1 MQKQFDD
8 FEKFINEELEREAEE
23 IERELQKHPELAS
36 LKASD
41 SLKEKIDAEIE
52 AMERERLISQLSEE
66 DREALLLGR
75 EVRKEKEEE
84 QKRREKRRKA
94 GRWKRLVAAAAVV
107 VIVASVGITSVG
119 GPKRVAKLVQQA
131 VEERQ
136 VEKVI
141 SVKEGEQGLI
151 LGNEEEENAYQQIKD
166 KLGFEPVK
174 LTIAV
179 DAMKYKYMELDE
191 YLQTVNMIY
200 ELDGMNVSYIMQYSY
215 ADDVW
220 SVDTDDILV
229 NEYEKSV
236 DGHRI
241 IIREYNIKGTE
252 KYKYVGSFEY
262 QNVYYRITAI
272 VEKEKFEKIINNLHF
287 S

>member
-41 SLKEKIDAEIE
+41 SLKEKIDAKIE
-52 AMERERLISQLSEE
+52 AMERERVISQLSEE
-66 DREALLLGR
+66 DREALLLGL

-84 QKRREKRRKA
+84 KKRKEKRRKA
-94 GRWKRLVAAAAVV
+94 RMWKRLVAAAAVV

-119 GPKRVAKLVQQA
+119 GPKRVMEFVKQA
-131 VEERQ
+131 VEGRQ
-136 VEKVI
+136 VDKVI
-141 SVKEGEQGLI
+141 SVTEGEQGLI

-200 ELDGMNVSYIMQYSY
+200 KLGETNISYVMQCSY
-215 ADDVW
+215 ADGVWAADVE
-220 SVDTDDILV
+220 DELLD
-229 NEYEKSV
+229 
-236 DGHRI
+236 
-241 IIREYNIKGTE
+241 
-252 KYKYVGSFEY
+252 KYVYPLEKTDVTIQEYRIKDSGETRCVGEFEY
-262 QNVYYRITAI
+262 KGIYYRIVAI
-272 VEKEKFEKIINNLHF
+272 INKADFEKILNYLHF

>member
-36 LKASD
+36 LRASD

-52 AMERERLISQLSEE
+52 AMERERIISQLSEE

-84 QKRREKRRKA
+84 QKCREKRRKA
-94 GRWKRLVAAAAVV
+94 GMWKRLVAAVAVV
-107 VIVASVGITSVG
+107 VIVSSVGITSVG
-119 GPKRVAKLVQQA
+119 GPKRVAELVKRSLGGREQDA
-131 VEERQ
+131 GNSVTD
-136 VEKVI
+136 EKVLAL
-141 SVKEGEQGLI
+141 ED
-151 LGNEEEENAYQQIKD
+151 NEEEKAYQEIKD

-174 LTIAV
+174 ITIAL

-191 YLQTVNMIY
+191 YIQTVNMIY
-200 ELDGMNVSYIMQYSY
+200 DLNGKNISYIMQCTYVDDAWAIDIEDKMIKEYSY
-215 ADDVW
+215 PLDKVQ
-220 SVDTDDILV
+220 VV
-229 NEYEKSV
+229 
-236 DGHRI
+236 
-241 IIREYNIKGTE
+241 IREYGIKETG
-252 KYKYVGSFEY
+252 KIRYVAIFEY
-262 QNVYYRITAI
+262 KEVHYRLVATI
-272 VEKEKFEKIINNLHF
+272 EEDDFMKILNSLHF

>member
-23 IERELQKHPELAS
+23 IERELQKQPELAS

-41 SLKEKIDAEIE
+41 SLKEKIDAKIE
-52 AMERERLISQLSEE
+52 AMERERVISQLSEE

-84 QKRREKRRKA
+84 KKRREKRRKS
-94 GRWKRLVAAAAVV
+94 GMWKRLVAAAAVV

-119 GPKRVAKLVQQA
+119 GPKRVATF
-131 VEERQ
+131 VEHVIGGRKMD
-136 VEKVI
+136 KVASVSEEE
-141 SVKEGEQGLI
+141 SVKESQI
-151 LGNEEEENAYQQIKD
+151 DEEEKAYQEIKD

-174 LTIAV
+174 ITV
-179 DAMKYKYMELDE
+179 GPDTMKFKFMELDE

-200 ELDGMNVSYIMQYSY
+200 DLSGKNISYIMQCTY
-215 ADDVW
+215 ADDAW
-220 SVDTDDILV
+220 AIDMEDQLLK
-229 NEYEKSV
+229 EYEYPLNKV
-236 DGHRI
+236 QA
-241 IIREYNIKGTE
+241 IIREYEIKETGE
-252 KYKYVGSFEY
+252 IRYVAIFEY
-262 QNVYYRITAI
+262 KKVYYRLAATI
-272 VEKEKFEKIINNLHF
+272 EEEQFMKILNSLHF

>member
-52 AMERERLISQLSEE
+52 AMERERVISQLSEE

-84 QKRREKRRKA
+84 KKRREKRRKA
-94 GRWKRLVAAAAVV
+94 GMWKRLVAAAAVV

-119 GPKRVAKLVQQA
+119 GPKRVVELVQRSFGGRKLDA
-131 VEERQ
+131 GN
-136 VEKVI
+136 
-141 SVKEGEQGLI
+141 SV
-151 LGNEEEENAYQQIKD
+151 EEENVLVLRDSEEEKAYQEIKN
-166 KLGFEPVK
+166 KLGFEPVR
-174 LTIAV
+174 IV
-179 DAMKYKYMELDE
+179 SISDDMKFMYAEIDE
-191 YLQTVNMIY
+191 YLQMVNMIY
-200 ELDGMNVSYIMQYSY
+200 KLNDINISYVIQYSY

-220 SVDTDDILV
+220 AADVEDELV
-229 NEYEKSV
+229 
-236 DGHRI
+236 
-241 IIREYNIKGTE
+241 E
-252 KYKYVGSFEY
+252 KY
-262 QNVYYRITAI
+262 VYHLEKTDVTIQEYRIKDSEETRCVGEFKYKGIFYRIAVI
-272 VEKEKFEKIINNLHF
+272 INKADFEKILDYLHF

>member
-41 SLKEKIDAEIE
+41 SLKEKIDAKIE
-52 AMERERLISQLSEE
+52 EMERERVISQLSEE

-84 QKRREKRRKA
+84 KKRREKRRKA
-94 GRWKRLVAAAAVV
+94 RMWKRLVAAAAVV

-119 GPKRVAKLVQQA
+119 GPKRV
-131 VEERQ
+131 VEFMKESFGGRELDTATS
-136 VEKVI
+136 VNDEKVLEFQD
-141 SVKEGEQGLI
+141 S
-151 LGNEEEENAYQQIKD
+151 EEEKAYQEIND

-174 LTIAV
+174 ITIV
-179 DAMKYKYMELDE
+179 PDEMKFKYMELDE

-200 ELDGMNVSYIMQYSY
+200 ELNEMNVSYIMQGAYV
-215 ADDVW
+215 DDVW
-220 SVDTDDILV
+220 AVDTDDILV
-229 NEYEKSV
+229 DEYEQLVSGVKV
-236 DGHRI
+236 I
-241 IIREYNIKGTE
+241 VREYNVKGTKE
-252 KYKYVGSFEY
+252 YKYVGSFEY
-262 QNVYYRITAI
+262 QEVYYRITAM
-272 VEKEKFEKIINNLHF
+272 VKKEKFEKIINNLHF